1 MSKKQSYLFTAEW
14 WKSIRVMDIQERGIA
29 ITAICELV
37 FEGKVQEYELPE
49 YKQQAL
55 SEILSD
61 LEQQLERASEL
72 SRKRAKAGSI
82 GLANRL
88 KKLSNNTSCYQD
100 KQDDIAN
107 DSNCQANDS
116 NCQANAKQ
124 LPSNCQANAKKSDAN
139 FSNCIKNN
147 SKSDANANNCLA
159 NDSNCYP
166 SRARLHHQQ
175 HNNNLEY
182 IDNNNYLEE
191 NNNLDNNYIEENNY
205 LDNNNEETN
214 LREKIEDWLTD
225 SCVRMEQL
233 CKNNGLISS
242 SKTNDELVKIL
253 KPYID
258 EFINHLLASKPT
270 EHIDR
275 ADTIN
280 HFANWMRIHK
290 KQQDDGTPKLH
301 IPTDEE
307 YNEPF

>member
-1 MSKKQSYLFTAEW
+1 MSKKQSYLFTAEL

-49 YKQQAL
+49 YKQNIL
-55 SEILSD
+55 DEILADVEKSITRTLD
-61 LEQQLERASEL
+61 I
-72 SRKRAKAGSI
+72 SRKRAMAGTAGMAKRWKKQSSNATNEQDDQGSI
-82 GLANRL
+82 TNVT
-88 KKLSNNTSCYQD
+88 KNIT
-100 KQDDIAN
+100 
-107 DSNCQANDS
+107 
-116 NCQANAKQ
+116 
-124 LPSNCQANAKKSDAN
+124 
-139 FSNCIKNN
+139 KNN
-147 SKSDANANNCLA
+147 KCYDLLSEQITNDNNCYE
-159 NDSNCYP
+159 NDNKSITSVIKPITKDNNCYP
-166 SRARLHHQQ
+166 SRARIHHQQ
-175 HNNNLEY
+175 Q
-182 IDNNNYLEE
+182 NNYLE
-191 NNNLDNNYIEENNY
+191 DNNYLY
-205 LDNNNEETN
+205 NNNEETK
-214 LREKIEDWLTD
+214 LREKIEGWLTD

-233 CKNNGLISS
+233 CKNNGLIRS
-242 SKTNDELVKIL
+242 SKTNEELVKIL

-290 KQQDDGTPKLH
+290 KQQDDGTPKYH

>member
-88 KKLSNNTSCYQD
+88 KKSSNNASFNQD

-107 DSNCQANDS
+107 D
-116 NCQANAKQ
+116 
-124 LPSNCQANAKKSDAN
+124 SNCQANAKKSDAN
-139 FSNCIKNN
+139 FSNCIKND
-147 SKSDANANNCLA
+147 SKSDANVSNCQA

-166 SRARLHHQQ
+166 SRARFNHQQ
-175 HNNNLEY
+175 HNNYLEDIDNNNYINNNNL
-182 IDNNNYLEE
+182 DNNNYLEE
-191 NNNLDNNYIEENNY
+191 NNNLEN
-205 LDNNNEETN
+205 NNNEETN
-214 LREKIEDWLTD
+214 LREKIEGWLTD

-233 CKNNGLISS
+233 CKNNGLINS
-242 SKTNDELVKIL
+242 SKTNDELVEIL
-253 KPYID
+253 QPYIYV
-258 EFINHLLASKPT
+258 FVNHILASKPT

-275 ADTIN
+275 YDTIN
-280 HFANWMRIHK
+280 HFANWMRIQK
-290 KQQDDGTPKLH
+290 KQQDDGTPKYH

>member
-49 YKQQAL
+49 YKQNIL
-55 SEILSD
+55 DEILTD
-61 LEQQLERASEL
+61 VEQSITRTLDI
-72 SRKRAKAGSI
+72 SRKRAMAGTAGMAKRWKKQSSNATNEQGDQGSI
-82 GLANRL
+82 TNVTE
-88 KKLSNNTSCYQD
+88 NIT
-100 KQDDIAN
+100 
-107 DSNCQANDS
+107 
-116 NCQANAKQ
+116 
-124 LPSNCQANAKKSDAN
+124 
-139 FSNCIKNN
+139 KNN
-147 SKSDANANNCLA
+147 KCYDLLSEQITNDNNCYE
-159 NDSNCYP
+159 NDNKSITSVTKTITKDSNCYP
-166 SRARLHHQQ
+166 SRARFHHQQ
-175 HNNNLEY
+175 HNNYLEDIDNNNYINNNNL
-182 IDNNNYLEE
+182 DNNNYLE
-191 NNNLDNNYIEENNY
+191 DNNY

-242 SKTNDELVKIL
+242 SKTNDELVEIL
-253 KPYID
+253 QPYIYV
-258 EFINHLLASKPT
+258 FVNHILASKPT

-280 HFANWMRIHK
+280 HFANWMRIQK
-290 KQQDDGTPKLH
+290 KQQDDGTPKYH

-307 YNEPF
+307 YLEPF

>member
-88 KKLSNNTSCYQD
+88 KKSSNNTSCDQD

-107 DSNCQANDS
+107 DSKCQAIDS
-116 NCQANAKQ
+116 NCQAIAKQ
-124 LPSNCQANAKKSDAN
+124 MPSNCQANAKKSDAN
-139 FSNCIKNN
+139 FSNCIKND
-147 SKSDANANNCLA
+147 SKSDANVINCQA
-159 NDSNCYP
+159 NDSNCYS
-166 SRARLHHQQ
+166 SRARIHHQQ
-175 HNNNLEY
+175 QNNYLED
-182 IDNNNYLEE
+182 IDNNNYIN
-191 NNNLDNNYIEENNY
+191 NNNLEDNNY
-205 LDNNNEETN
+205 LDNNNEETK
-214 LREKIEDWLTD
+214 LREKIEGWLTD

-242 SKTNDELVKIL
+242 SKTNDELVAIL

>member
-55 SEILSD
+55 SDILSD

-88 KKLSNNTSCYQD
+88 KKSSNNASFNQD

-107 DSNCQANDS
+107 D
-116 NCQANAKQ
+116 
-124 LPSNCQANAKKSDAN
+124 SNCQANAKKSDAN
-139 FSNCIKNN
+139 FSNCIKND
-147 SKSDANANNCLA
+147 SKSDANVSNCQA

-166 SRARLHHQQ
+166 SRARFHHQQ
-175 HNNNLEY
+175 HNNYLEDIDNNNYINNNNL
-182 IDNNNYLEE
+182 DNNNYLEE
-191 NNNLDNNYIEENNY
+191 NNNLEN
-205 LDNNNEETN
+205 NNNEETN
-214 LREKIEDWLTD
+214 LREKIEGWLTD

-275 ADTIN
+275 ADTIS

-290 KQQDDGTPKLH
+290 KQQDDGTPKYH
-301 IPTDEE
+301 IPTDDE

>member
-1 MSKKQSYLFTAEW
+1 MSKKQSYQFTAEW

-49 YKQQAL
+49 YKQNIL
-55 SEILSD
+55 DEILTDVEKSITRTLD
-61 LEQQLERASEL
+61 I
-72 SRKRAKAGSI
+72 SRKRAISGTAGMAKRWKKQSSNATNEQDDQGSI
-82 GLANRL
+82 TNVTE
-88 KKLSNNTSCYQD
+88 NIT
-100 KQDDIAN
+100 
-107 DSNCQANDS
+107 
-116 NCQANAKQ
+116 
-124 LPSNCQANAKKSDAN
+124 
-139 FSNCIKNN
+139 KNN
-147 SKSDANANNCLA
+147 KCYDLLSEQITNDNNCYETD
-159 NDSNCYP
+159 NKSITSVIKPITKDNNCYP
-166 SRARLHHQQ
+166 SRARFHHQQ
-175 HNNNLEY
+175 QNNYLEDIDNNNYINNNL
-182 IDNNNYLEE
+182 DNNNYLE
-191 NNNLDNNYIEENNY
+191 DNY

-290 KQQDDGTPKLH
+290 KQQDDGTPKYH

>member
-14 WKSIRVMDIQERGIA
+14 WKSIRVMDIHERGIA

-49 YKQQAL
+49 YKQNIL
-55 SEILSD
+55 DEILTDVEKSITRTLD
-61 LEQQLERASEL
+61 I
-72 SRKRAKAGSI
+72 SRKRAMAGTAGMAKRWKKQSSNATNEQGDQGSI
-82 GLANRL
+82 TNVTE
-88 KKLSNNTSCYQD
+88 NIT
-100 KQDDIAN
+100 
-107 DSNCQANDS
+107 
-116 NCQANAKQ
+116 
-124 LPSNCQANAKKSDAN
+124 
-139 FSNCIKNN
+139 KNN
-147 SKSDANANNCLA
+147 KCYDLLSEQITNDNICYENDNKSITSVTKTITKDN
-159 NDSNCYP
+159 NCYP
-166 SRARLHHQQ
+166 SRARIHHQQ
-175 HNNNLEY
+175 QNNYLEDIDNNNYINNNNL
-182 IDNNNYLEE
+182 DNNNYLE
-191 NNNLDNNYIEENNY
+191 DNNY

-242 SKTNDELVKIL
+242 SKTNEELVKIL
-253 KPYID
+253 QPYID

-290 KQQDDGTPKLH
+290 KQQDDGTPKYH
-301 IPTDEE
+301 IPTDDE

>member
-37 FEGKVQEYELPE
+37 FEEKVQEYELPE
-49 YKQQAL
+49 YKKQTL
-55 SEILSD
+55 NEILSELD
-61 LEQQLERASEL
+61 KQLERASEL

-82 GLANRL
+82 GLTNRWG
-88 KKLSNNTSCYQD
+88 KQPNSAGYNQHTQD
-100 KQDDIAN
+100 VIAN
-107 DSNCQANDS
+107 DSNCLQMIANDS
-116 NCQANAKQ
+116 NCYEIDSKQIAND
-124 LPSNCQANAKKSDAN
+124 SNCYKNDSKQIAND
-139 FSNCIKNN
+139 SNCYKNDG
-147 SKSDANANNCLA
+147 KQIA

-166 SRARLHHQQ
+166 SRARIHHQQ

-182 IDNNNYLEE
+182 IEDNNNYINNNLDNNNYLE
-191 NNNLDNNYIEENNY
+191 DNNY

-253 KPYID
+253 QPYID

-275 ADTIN
+275 SDTIN

-290 KQQDDGTPKLH
+290 KQQDDGTPKYH
-301 IPTDEE
+301 IPTDDE

>member
-37 FEGKVQEYELPE
+37 FEGKVQEYELLE

-55 SEILSD
+55 SDILSD
-61 LEQQLERASEL
+61 LEQQIKRSSEL
-72 SRKRAKAGSI
+72 SRKRAKAGSV
-82 GLANRL
+82 GLANRWG
-88 KKLSNNTSCYQD
+88 KQSNDARDNQHTQDVIANDSNCLQMIANDSKCYEID
-100 KQDDIAN
+100 SKNIANDSNCYKNDCKPIAN
-107 DSNCQANDS
+107 DSNCQKNDS
-116 NCQANAKQ
+116 
-124 LPSNCQANAKKSDAN
+124 KS
-139 FSNCIKNN
+139 I
-147 SKSDANANNCLA
+147 A
-159 NDSNCYP
+159 NDSNCYH

-175 HNNNLEY
+175 HNNYLED
-182 IDNNNYLEE
+182 IDNNNYI
-191 NNNLDNNYIEENNY
+191 NNINLDNNNY

-290 KQQDDGTPKLH
+290 KQQYDGTPKYH
-301 IPTDEE
+301 IPTDDE

>member
-1 MSKKQSYLFTAEW
+1 MSKKQSYLITDEL
-14 WKSIRVMDIQERGIA
+14 WKSIRVMDIQDRGIV

-37 FEGKVQEYELPE
+37 FDGSVQIKASQD
-49 YKQQAL
+49 YKQQIL
-55 SEILSD
+55 DEILANVEKSLTRTLD
-61 LEQQLERASEL
+61 I
-72 SRKRAKAGSI
+72 SRKRAKAGTI
-82 GLANRL
+82 GMSKRW
-88 KKLSNNTSCYQD
+88 K
-100 KQDDIAN
+100 KQDDQDGITNVIETITKDEICYEDDNICYEN
-107 DSNCQANDS
+107 DI
-116 NCQANAKQ
+116 
-124 LPSNCQANAKKSDAN
+124 KSIT
-139 FSNCIKNN
+139 SVIKTITKDN
-147 SKSDANANNCLA
+147 
-159 NDSNCYP
+159 NCYP

-175 HNNNLEY
+175 HNNYLEDIDNNNYINNNNL
-182 IDNNNYLEE
+182 DNNNYLE
-191 NNNLDNNYIEENNY
+191 DNNY

-242 SKTNDELVKIL
+242 SKTNDELVEIL
-253 KPYID
+253 QPYID

-290 KQQDDGTPKLH
+290 KQQDDGTPKYH

>member
-1 MSKKQSYLFTAEW
+1 
-14 WKSIRVMDIQERGIA
+14 MDIQERGIA

-49 YKQQAL
+49 YKKQIL
-55 SEILSD
+55 DEILTDVKQSITRTLD
-61 LEQQLERASEL
+61 I
-72 SRKRAKAGSI
+72 SRKRAMAGTAGMAKRWKKQSSNATNEQYDQGSI
-82 GLANRL
+82 TNVTE
-88 KKLSNNTSCYQD
+88 NVT
-100 KQDDIAN
+100 
-107 DSNCQANDS
+107 
-116 NCQANAKQ
+116 
-124 LPSNCQANAKKSDAN
+124 
-139 FSNCIKNN
+139 KNN
-147 SKSDANANNCLA
+147 KCYDLLSEQITNDNNCYG
-159 NDSNCYP
+159 NDNKSITSVIKTITKDNNCYP
-166 SRARLHHQQ
+166 SRARFHHQQ
-175 HNNNLEY
+175 QNNYLED
-182 IDNNNYLEE
+182 IDNNNYLEDNNNYIN
-191 NNNLDNNYIEENNY
+191 NNNLYNNNLEN
-205 LDNNNEETN
+205 NNNEETN

-253 KPYID
+253 QPYID

-290 KQQDDGTPKLH
+290 KQQDDGTPKYH